1 MNLGREGFSTG
12 TCAAAAAKAAVL
24 VLAGRPAPPTVDVSL
39 PDGTRVSLTVVR
51 TGPSPADA
59 SAIEAGVRK
68 EAGDDPDVTHGSV
81 VLAAVRWE
89 PGDEVSFAA
98 GEGVGTVTL
107 PGLAVPVGEPAINP
121 VPRAMIRQA
130 VREVTPRGVRVTVSI
145 PGGRELAE
153 KTFNPR
159 LGISGGLSILGTTG
173 RVRPFSHEALRT
185 SLKCSLNVALASGC
199 TDLVF
204 VPGHI
209 GERAARRHFPA
220 LRREQVVEVSNEW
233 GFILDE
239 AASTPMRNVLAVGHP
254 GKLAKLTVGEWDTH
268 SSRSQS
274 AVGVVADV
282 ARRVDPVPMSQ
293 PLPVT
298 VDAFFAAL
306 DPDLQRRVGDALA
319 AEIAGAIGGRLGGT
333 RRVAAVLVNLR
344 GDWLGSDGDVS
355 GWR

>member
-12 TCAAAAAKAAVL
+12 TCAAAAAKAAAL
-24 VLAGRPAPPTVDVSL
+24 VLAGHPAPQTVEVSL
-39 PDGTRVSLTVVR
+39 PDGTRVSLAVVR

-81 VLAAVRWE
+81 VFAAVRWE
-89 PGDEVSFAA
+89 PGNEVSFAA

-121 VPRAMIRQA
+121 VPRTMIRQA
-130 VREVTPRGVRVTVSI
+130 VREVTPRGVHVTVSI

-159 LGISGGLSILGTTG
+159 LGIAGGLSILGTTG
-173 RVRPFSHEALRT
+173 RVRPFSHEALRV
-185 SLKCSLNVALASGC
+185 SLQCSLNVALASGC
-199 TDLVF
+199 RDLVF

-220 LRREQVVEVSNEW
+220 LRAEQLVEVGNEW
-233 GFILDE
+233 GFMLDE
-239 AASTPMRNVLAVGHP
+239 AAPTPMRNLLALGHP
-254 GKLAKLTVGEWDTH
+254 GKLAKLVAGEWDTH

-282 ARRVDPVPMSQ
+282 ARRVIPAAAEE
-293 PLPVT
+293 PLPAT
-298 VDAFFAAL
+298 VEAFFAAR
-306 DPDLQRRVGDALA
+306 DAEQQRRIADALA
-319 AEIAGAIGGRLGGT
+319 AEIARAIGSRLGGT
-333 RRVAAVLVNLR
+333 RRVATVLVNLR
-344 GDWLGSDGDVS
+344 GDWLGSDGELS